1 MIRDEIERTNITDHA
16 SPVTLMIDTR
26 RAVAE
31 LKAIESIAVM
41 TRVSSTNTV
50 AQRIVAECVANDL
63 SLPQAMI
70 IAGEQFA
77 GRGRNQRTWSSPAG
91 KGIYATTMLTRSAR
105 DLALIPLEMANI
117 IASFLRER
125 FGIDAR
131 VKWPNDVVANG
142 RKIAGILIE
151 ARVQEDRAFLI
162 IGTGVNVEPVSDD
175 DRPNA
180 TSIHELAPDRF
191 HGIEEA
197 TLAFIEHVD
206 THFARPLA
214 RERVLGDW
222 RSMTVHT
229 PGDRITSIIND
240 RRIQGTW
247 SGIDDEG
254 RALIDD
260 GSVVIA
266 ISAGEVF

>member
-1 MIRDEIERTNITDHA
+1 
-16 SPVTLMIDTR
+16 MIDTR
-26 RAVAE
+26 QAVAD
-31 LKAIESIAVM
+31 LKTIESIAIIS
-41 TRVSSTNTV
+41 RVSSTNTI
-50 AQRIVAECVANDL
+50 AHRIVAECVANDL

-77 GRGRNQRTWSSPAG
+77 GRGRNQRVWSSPAG
-91 KGIYATTMLTRSAR
+91 KGIYATTLLTRAAR

-131 VKWPNDVVANG
+131 LKWPNDVLANG

-151 ARVQEDRAFLI
+151 ARVQDDRAFLI
-162 IGTGVNVEPVSDD
+162 IGSGVNVEPMADD

-191 HGIEEA
+191 QGIEEA
-197 TLAFIEHVD
+197 TLAFINHVD
-206 THFARPLA
+206 AHLSRPLA
-214 RERVLGDW
+214 RDRVLGDW
-222 RSMTVHT
+222 RSMTIHS
-229 PGDRITSIIND
+229 PGDRITSIVNE
-240 RRIQGTW
+240 RRITGTW

-260 GSVVIA
+260 GNVTLA
-266 ISAGEVF
+266 ISAGELII

>member
-1 MIRDEIERTNITDHA
+1 
-16 SPVTLMIDTR
+16 MIDTR
-26 RAVAE
+26 RAVAG
-31 LKAIESIAVM
+31 LKTIESIAVM
-41 TRVSSTNTV
+41 TRVSSTNGV

-70 IAGEQFA
+70 IAGEQYA

-91 KGIYATTMLTRSAR
+91 KGIYATTLLTRSAR
-105 DLALIPLEMANI
+105 DLPLVPLEMANI
-117 IASFLRER
+117 IALFLREQ

-131 VKWPNDVVANG
+131 LKWPNDVLADG

-162 IGTGVNVEPVSDD
+162 IGTGVNVEPVSDG

-180 TSIHELAPDRF
+180 TSIHELAADRYD
-191 HGIEEA
+191 GIEAA

-206 THFARPLA
+206 AQLSRPLA
-214 RERVLGDW
+214 RDRVLGDW
-222 RSMTVHT
+222 RSMTIHA
-229 PGDRITSIIND
+229 PGDRITSIVND
-240 RRIQGTW
+240 RRINGTW

-254 RALIDD
+254 RALIND
-260 GSVVIA
+260 GSVTLA
-266 ISAGEVF
+266 ISAGELILN

>member
-1 MIRDEIERTNITDHA
+1 
-16 SPVTLMIDTR
+16 MIDTR
-26 RAVAE
+26 RAVAD

-50 AQRIVAECVANDL
+50 AQRIVTECVANDL

-70 IAGEQFA
+70 IAEEQFA

-105 DLALIPLEMANI
+105 DLALVPLEMANI

-131 VKWPNDVVANG
+131 VKWPNDVLANG

-162 IGTGVNVEPVSDD
+162 IGTGVNVEPVVDDDRDD

-180 TSIHELAPDRF
+180 TSIRELAGDRF
-191 HGIEEA
+191 HGLEDA

-206 THFARPLA
+206 AHLARPLA
-214 RERVLGDW
+214 RDRVLGEW
-222 RSMTVHT
+222 RSMTVHER
-229 PGDRITSIIND
+229 GDRITSIVHD

-247 SGIDDEG
+247 NGIDDEG

-266 ISAGEVF
+266 ISAGEIF

>member
-1 MIRDEIERTNITDHA
+1 
-16 SPVTLMIDTR
+16 MIDTR
-26 RAVAE
+26 SAVAD
-31 LKAIESIAVM
+31 LKTIESIAVIP
-41 TRVSSTNTV
+41 RVSSTNTI
-50 AQRIVAECVANDL
+50 ARRIVNECVANDL

-77 GRGRNQRTWSSPAG
+77 GQGRNQRTWSSPAG
-91 KGIYATTMLTRSAR
+91 KGIYATTLLTRAAR

-131 VKWPNDVVANG
+131 LKWPNDVLANG

-162 IGTGVNVEPVSDD
+162 IGTGVNVEPMADD
-175 DRPNA
+175 DGPNA

-191 HGIEEA
+191 SGIDDA
-197 TLAFIEHVD
+197 TLAFITHLD
-206 THFARPLA
+206 THLARPLA

-222 RSMTVHT
+222 RSMTIHT
-229 PGDRITSIIND
+229 PGDRITSIINE
-240 RRIQGTW
+240 RRINGTW
-247 SGIDDEG
+247 KGIDEEG

-266 ISAGEVF
+266 VSAGELVLL

>member
-1 MIRDEIERTNITDHA
+1 
-16 SPVTLMIDTR
+16 MIDTR
-26 RAVAE
+26 RAVAD

-50 AQRIVAECVANDL
+50 AQRIVTECVANDL

-77 GRGRNQRTWSSPAG
+77 GRGRNQRTWSSPPG
-91 KGIYATTMLTRSAR
+91 KGIYATTLLTRSAR

-125 FGIDAR
+125 YGIDAR

-151 ARVQEDRAFLI
+151 ARVQDDRAYLI
-162 IGTGVNVEPVSDD
+162 IGTGVNVEPVVDDARDD

-191 HGIEEA
+191 HGLEEA
-197 TLAFIEHVD
+197 TLAFIAHVD
-206 THFARPLA
+206 THLARPLA
-214 RERVLGDW
+214 RDRVLGDW
-222 RSMTVHT
+222 RSMTIHA

-240 RRIQGTW
+240 RRISGTW

-254 RALIDD
+254 RALIND
-260 GSVVIA
+260 GSVVLA
-266 ISAGEVF
+266 ISAGELITDN

>member
-1 MIRDEIERTNITDHA
+1 M
-16 SPVTLMIDTR
+16 TLMIDIR
-26 RAVAE
+26 RAVAD
-31 LKAIESIAVM
+31 LKTIESIAIM
-41 TRVSSTNTV
+41 TRVSSTNSV

-70 IAGEQFA
+70 LAEEQYA

-91 KGIYATTMLTRSAR
+91 KGIYATTLLTRSAR
-105 DLALIPLEMANI
+105 DLPLIPLEMANI
-117 IASFLRER
+117 LASFLREQ

-131 VKWPNDVVANG
+131 LKWPNDILADG

-162 IGTGVNVEPVSDD
+162 IGTGVNVEPVADE

-191 HGIEEA
+191 HGIEAA

-206 THFARPLA
+206 AQLSRPLA
-214 RERVLGDW
+214 RDRVLGDW
-222 RSMTVHT
+222 RSMTIHS
-229 PGDRITSIIND
+229 PGDPITSVVND
-240 RRIQGTW
+240 RRISGTW

-254 RALIDD
+254 RALIND
-260 GSVVIA
+260 GSVTLA
-266 ISAGEVF
+266 ISAGELILA

>member
-1 MIRDEIERTNITDHA
+1 
-16 SPVTLMIDTR
+16 
-26 RAVAE
+26 
-31 LKAIESIAVM
+31 
-41 TRVSSTNTV
+41 V

-70 IAGEQFA
+70 LAEEQYA

-91 KGIYATTMLTRSAR
+91 KGIYATTLLTRSAR
-105 DLALIPLEMANI
+105 DLALVPLEMANI

-125 FGIDAR
+125 FAIEAG
-131 VKWPNDVVANG
+131 VKWPNDVLADNK
-142 RKIAGILIE
+142 KIAGILIE

-162 IGTGVNVEPVSDD
+162 IGTGINVEPVIGD

-191 HGIEEA
+191 HGVEAA
-197 TLAFIEHVD
+197 TLAFIEHAD
-206 THFARPLA
+206 EHLSRPLA
-214 RERVLGDW
+214 RDRVLGEW
-222 RSMTVHT
+222 RSMTIHS

-240 RRIQGTW
+240 RRITGTW

-254 RALIDD
+254 RALIND
-260 GSVVIA
+260 GSVTLA
-266 ISAGEVF
+266 ISAGELILA